1 MTDNVIRLS
10 PRPDR
15 VRRGPRTETVLAPI
29 IRCLA
34 LMALRNHDAE
44 SGAG

>member
-1 MTDNVIRLS
+1 MADNIIRLS

-15 VRRGPRTETVLAPI
+15 VRRGAKPHIILAPV

-34 LMALRNHDAE
+34 RMALRNHDAE

>member
-1 MTDNVIRLS
+1 MTENVIRLS

-15 VRRGPRTETVLAPI
+15 VRRSVQPSVVLAPI
-29 IRCLA
+29 VRCLVQ
-34 LMALRNHDAE
+34 MALRNHDAE

>member
-15 VRRGPRTETVLAPI
+15 VRRGARPHVILAPI
-29 IRCLA
+29 VRRLVQ
-34 LMALRNHDAE
+34 MALRNPHAE
-44 SGAG
+44 SKAG

>member
-15 VRRGPRTETVLAPI
+15 VSRSARPHMTLAPI
-29 IRCLA
+29 IRCLVQ
-34 LMALRNHDAE
+34 MALRNHDAE

>member
-1 MTDNVIRLS
+1 MTENVIRLS

-15 VRRGPRTETVLAPI
+15 IRRGVRPHVVLAPV
-29 IRCLA
+29 IRCLVQ
-34 LMALRNHDAE
+34 MALRHHDAE